1 MSHTGQSRT
10 GHAHAA
16 AETPQAAP
24 PLSGSQLTLAI
35 EGMSCASCVSRIEKA
50 IRAVPGVDHV
60 AVNLATERAAVHFSG
75 APNGEAVA
83 AAVRKAG
90 YTPTVETTELAVS
103 GMTCAS
109 CVGRVERVLKKQPGV
124 LTADVNLATERANV
138 SYLSG
143 AVTPDALAQAVTRAG
158 YETHPYESSDPMA
171 HRHGGYHHDEN
182 AKILQ
187 RDLIIAA
194 VLTLPLFI
202 LAMAPEFY
210 MPLQMYLDQH
220 VGIETLRIIECALA
234 SLVLFGPGWRFYKS
248 GVPALLHG
256 APEMNALVALGTF
269 AAWSYSVVATFAP
282 HIFPAG
288 TAHVYFEA
296 SAVIV
301 TLILLG
307 RMLEARAKGSAGAA
321 IERLLKLSPETAQ
334 VMRDGAPVEVKL
346 ASIVPGDLVLIRPGE
361 RVPLDGEVVDGASFV
376 DQSMLTGEPEPVRR
390 NVGEEV
396 VGGTIN
402 TSGSLTVKVTKT
414 GADTVLARI
423 IKMVEQAQGAKLP
436 IQALVDKVTGWFVP
450 AVMGVAALTFL
461 VWMVFGPH
469 PSFPYALVNMVAVLI
484 IACPCAMGLATP
496 VSIMVATGRAAEL
509 GILFRQGAALQ
520 NLRDVGVIAF
530 DKTGTLTKGHP
541 ELTDFAVASGFSEDE
556 VLALAAAVEQNSEHP
571 IGKAIIAAAKAR
583 GLILDKTEDFEALPG
598 FGVTAR
604 IGTRK
609 IALCADRFIAK
620 LGIDATPFAET
631 AAKLARDGKSP
642 LFAAIDGK
650 LAGIFAVADPVK
662 PSAAH
667 AIAALKAQGLTCAM
681 VSGDRQATAEAIAR
695 MLGID
700 TVVAEVLPEGKVAAV
715 ESLRSSGKK
724 LAFVGDGIN
733 DAPALAAADVGIAVG
748 TGTDI
753 AIESADV
760 VLMSGELDAVVAAVA
775 LSRATL
781 RNIGQ
786 NLFWAFGYNVVLI
799 PVAAGALYPAFHILL
814 SPMLGAGAMAFSSVF
829 VVTNALRLKRF
840 KATA

>member
-1 MSHTGQSRT
+1 MSDNSSVHS
-10 GHAHAA
+10 HASAS
-16 AETPQAAP
+16 PQTVPIKKGGARV
-24 PLSGSQLTLAI
+24 TLAI
-35 EGMSCASCVSRIEKA
+35 EGMSCASCVARIEKA
-50 IRAVPGVDHV
+50 IRAVPGVADV
-60 AVNLATERAAVHFSG
+60 AVNLATERADVGFDG
-75 APNGEAVA
+75 TLDVEAVA

-90 YTPTVETTELAVS
+90 YTPAVVTADLAVS

-124 LTADVNLATERANV
+124 VAANVNLATERANV

-143 AVTPDALAQAVTRAG
+143 ATTADALASAVTRAG
-158 YETHPYESSDPMA
+158 YETRPVEATEHA
-171 HRHGGYHHDEN
+171 GHHHHDED
-182 AKILQ
+182 AKRLT
-187 RDLIIAA
+187 RDFVIAA

-202 LAMAPEFY
+202 LAMAPDFF
-210 MPLQMYLDQH
+210 MPLQDYLDSHIGMQ
-220 VGIETLRIIECALA
+220 TLRIIECALA
-234 SLVLFGPGWRFYKS
+234 SIVLFGPGWRFYAT

-256 APEMNALVALGTF
+256 APDMNALVALGTF

-282 HIFPAG
+282 EIFPAG
-288 TAHVYFEA
+288 TAQVYFEA
-296 SAVIV
+296 AGVII

-307 RMLEARAKGSAGAA
+307 RVLEARAKGAAGAA
-321 IERLLKLSPETAQ
+321 IERLLGLSPETAH
-334 VMRDGAPVEVKL
+334 VMRNGAPVDVKL
-346 ASIVPGDLVLIRPGE
+346 SAIVLGDVLLIRPGE
-361 RVPLDGEVVDGASFV
+361 RVPLDGEVIDGASFV
-376 DQSMLTGEPEPVRR
+376 DQSMLTGEPEPVRK
-390 NVGEEV
+390 VLGEDV

-402 TSGSLTVKVTKT
+402 TSGSLTVKVTKI

-436 IQALVDKVTGWFVP
+436 IQALADKVTAWFVP
-450 AVMGVAALTFL
+450 AVMAVAAATFVIWL
-461 VWMVFGPH
+461 AFGPQ
-469 PSFPYALVNMVAVLI
+469 PSFTYALVTMVAVLI

-496 VSIMVATGRAAEL
+496 VSIMVGTGRGAEL

-541 ELTDFAVASGFSEDE
+541 ELTDFSVAPGFTEDE
-556 VLALAAAVEQNSEHP
+556 VLALAAAVEMNSEHP
-571 IGKAIIAAAKAR
+571 IGKAIVAAATAR
-583 GLILDKTEDFEALPG
+583 NLALPKTDGFEAQAG
-598 FGVTAR
+598 FGVTAQA
-604 IGTRK
+604 GGKK
-609 IALCADRFIAK
+609 IALGADRFLAK
-620 LGIDATPFAET
+620 LGIDIAPFAEI
-631 AAKLARDGKSP
+631 AARLANDGKSP
-642 LFAAIDGK
+642 LFAAIDGR
-650 LAGIFAVADPVK
+650 LAGILAVADPVK
-662 PSAAH
+662 PSAAK
-667 AIAALKAQGLTCAM
+667 AIAALRAQGLSCAM
-681 VSGDRQATAEAIAR
+681 VSGDRKATAEAIAR
-695 MLGID
+695 SLGIEK
-700 TVVAEVLPEGKVAAV
+700 VVAEVLPEGKVAAV
-715 ESLRSSGKK
+715 ESLRQGDQNRGKK

-760 VLMSGELDAVVAAVA
+760 VLMSGELDAVVSAVA

-781 RNIGQ
+781 RNIAQ

-840 KATA
+840 KPVA